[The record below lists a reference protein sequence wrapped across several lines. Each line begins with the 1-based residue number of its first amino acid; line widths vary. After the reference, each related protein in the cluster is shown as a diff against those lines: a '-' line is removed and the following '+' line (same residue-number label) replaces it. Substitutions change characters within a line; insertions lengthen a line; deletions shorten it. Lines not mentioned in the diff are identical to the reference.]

1 MASHLTRQR
10 YWARS
15 LEGFRTLALAKPNAG
30 HVALAYSERTGGP
43 VRHIISQNVDN
54 LHEMAG
60 STSVLHLHGTIN
72 DLRCMDCNTIS
83 SRDAWQQRLR
93 DLNPAFVKHHDQP
106 SHLVHAR
113 PATVHHPHAAR
124 DGHTH
129 LISPALG
136 ASPVSLPSASSS
148 LVASMRPDGDV
159 DLPQT
164 LDFSDFV
171 LPSCPVCTD
180 GNGNP
185 LQPRVGDVDPNTG
198 VGADGAVGV
207 GIEPMQRGILKPDLV
222 FFGANVPKHVH
233 ARADELLAAAD
244 GILVCGT
251 SLTVW
256 SAFRLIRTTL
266 DRVLP
271 GQQLS
276 VVQLAEQLARGSRQ
290 SAQEQRAN
298 EGGDHGSNRIQ
309 HGAAILS
316 PVTPFQVQLD
326 CTGSSS
332 SPRVPSVI
340 PIVVLNQGPT
350 RADPL
355 VAAATNVI
363 KIDHTRASHALNFIL
378 DVPEE
383 VQLQA
388 AAQQLQSAEEIDV
401 QSREGRLLRE
411 EYERIA
417 QRNIDQ
423 SNARKENIE

>member
-1 MASHLTRQR
+1 
-10 YWARS
+10 
-15 LEGFRTLALAKPNAG
+15 
-30 HVALAYSERTGGP
+30 
-43 VRHIISQNVDN
+43 VDN

-83 SRDAWQQRLR
+83 SREAWQQRLR
-93 DLNPAFVKHHDQP
+93 DLNPAFVKHHDEP

-113 PATVHHPHAAR
+113 PTPVHHPR

-136 ASPVSLPSASSS
+136 ASPVSLPSTSASS

-159 DLPQT
+159 DLPQS
-164 LDFSDFV
+164 LDFSNFV

-180 GNGNP
+180 GHGNP
-185 LQPRVGDVDPNTG
+185 LQPRAGDVDPNAG

-266 DRVLP
+266 DRVMP

-276 VVQLAEQLARGSRQ
+276 VVQLAEQLARSSRQ
-290 SAQEQRAN
+290 AAQGQPASDGVE
-298 EGGDHGSNRIQ
+298 HGANRIQ
-309 HGAAILS
+309 QGAAILS

-326 CTGSSS
+326 CSGSAAS

-340 PIVVLNQGPT
+340 PIVVP
-350 RADPL
+350 
-355 VAAATNVI
+355 
-363 KIDHTRASHALNFIL
+363 
-378 DVPEE
+378 
-383 VQLQA
+383 
-388 AAQQLQSAEEIDV
+388 
-401 QSREGRLLRE
+401 
-411 EYERIA
+411 
-417 QRNIDQ
+417 
-423 SNARKENIE
+423 